1 MRKIDPVRFRIATRG
16 TSREINRRIVLNLV
30 RTHQPISRADLA
42 RAMGVRRGTVS
53 LIVTDLLK
61 DGFVFEGAAGET
73 IRGRRPTFLYIDS
86 RRRAVAAVDIRASQT
101 YLMLADLIGKP
112 IAGVTGIPTPR
123 DPKQLVNTIAARI
136 RALLADHSD
145 VNACDGVGVVVPG
158 MVEPNTMRIVYAPTL
173 GWRNVDLRE
182 PLEEAIGLPVQ
193 IENSGRAC
201 ALAQLW
207 AMHGQPSAAGDLVFV
222 NIADGLG
229 VGVIIHGEMLR
240 GRNNIAGEF
249 GHVPLPGDG
258 PRCACGA
265 TGCWEAYVSN
275 RATLARY
282 FGRSIDVDGGA
293 SEEEQYFRIDDLIA
307 RARAGDV
314 KAVAAIQATGRFLG
328 LGLASVVNAYDPA
341 RVYIGG
347 EITAAWD
354 LIEPTV
360 RAGLSERG
368 LTPAAAGLDIRTVAT
383 SEYPR
388 LQGAAALVTAPAF
401 AAPVVA

>member
-42 RAMGVRRGTVS
+42 RTMGVRRGTVS
-53 LIVTDLLK
+53 LIVNDLLK

-123 DPKQLVNTIAARI
+123 DPMQLVSTVAARI

-158 MVEPNTMRIVYAPTL
+158 MVEPNTMRVLYSPTL

-182 PLEEAIGLPVQ
+182 PLAAAIGLPVQ

-207 AMHGQPSAAGDLVFV
+207 AMHGQPAAAGDLVFV
-222 NIADGLG
+222 NVADGLG

-249 GHVPLPGDG
+249 GHVPLSGDG

-275 RATLARY
+275 RTTMARY
-282 FGRSIDVDGGA
+282 FGRSLDADAGA
-293 SEEEQYFRIDDLIA
+293 SDEQQYFRIEDLIA

-354 LIEPTV
+354 LIEPIV
-360 RAGLSERG
+360 RAGLAERG
-368 LTPAAAGLDIRTVAT
+368 LTPAAAALDIRTVAT